1 MWHKEIV
8 STANTSSHN
17 KLLLEGSDIFF
28 FRNEVFFSDKEPE
41 FEKSWGAIGYFS
53 INSLGLVCDFDT
65 ILLYCY
71 SFLKLKDKAQF
82 VRYNRYLCSTKS
94 SAMIKRGAS
103 SVKMS

>member
-1 MWHKEIV
+1 MRCFLVTKNQNSKRV
-8 STANTSSHN
+8 
-17 KLLLEGSDIFF
+17 G
-28 FRNEVFFSDKEPE
+28 
-41 FEKSWGAIGYFS
+41 GAIGYFS

-71 SFLKLKDKAQF
+71 PFLKLKDKAQF

-103 SVKMS
+103 SVKMP